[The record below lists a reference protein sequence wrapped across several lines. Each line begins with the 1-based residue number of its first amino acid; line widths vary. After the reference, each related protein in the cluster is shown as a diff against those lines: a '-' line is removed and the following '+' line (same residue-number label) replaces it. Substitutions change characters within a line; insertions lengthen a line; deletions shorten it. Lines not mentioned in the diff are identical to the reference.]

1 MEDEINEEIN
11 VVLHY
16 LKNDMKFKCESFEEL
31 KDIFLKRINNNTLN
45 VNDYQFFIDGESN
58 PINDENDFN
67 ILKNIDAKIKEIT
80 VKNYKIKPKKY

>member
-45 VNDYQFFIDGESN
+45 VNDYQFLSMVN
-58 PINDENDFN
+58 Q
-67 ILKNIDAKIKEIT
+67 IK
-80 VKNYKIKPKKY
+80 